1 MNLRDMRKPK
11 LCHAEIGGLVQLL
24 DDNFN
29 PLPDM
34 YLVCSCNG
42 AVVHKKFEM
51 YGLYS
56 QKEPLFLVNI
66 RTGEAQKMPHLSSRV
81 VILSD
86 AELHL
91 VDKPKKTTMS
101 ADQFFQPFAKFLQP
115 IVRAE
120 EPVKVFSGLTPHEPP
135 PSVKFIIGQRVLLD
149 DVIVTIVRVS
159 SDGRKLTIRQPD
171 HNHDNEVMAYRVKT
185 LPNNQL

>member
-1 MNLRDMRKPK
+1 MNMKDMRKPK

-81 VILSD
+81 VILND

-91 VDKPKKTTMS
+91 VDKPKTAMS
-101 ADQFFQPFAKFLQP
+101 VDQFFNR
-115 IVRAE
+115 VRVE
-120 EPVKVFSGLTPHEPP
+120 EPVEVFPEPTSQEPP
-135 PSVKFIIGQRVLLD
+135 PSVKFIAGQRVLLND
-149 DVIVTIVRVS
+149 TIVTIVRVLPN
-159 SDGRKLTIRQPD
+159 GRELTIRWPD
-171 HNHDNEVMAYRVKT
+171 HKHDNQVRAWRVT
-185 LPNNQL
+185 PLPNGQL